1 LGGDTV
7 PLTVSG
13 DADST
18 WSVIAGSTASRT
30 TSDTVAGAARCSART
45 SVFSSGA
52 SVALQVPSTAA
63 DAVTTVVAAPTS
75 GPCRPMV

>member
-30 TSDTVAGAARCSART
+30 TSDTVAGAGRCSART
-45 SVFSSGA
+45 SVFSNGA
-52 SVALQVPSTAA
+52 SVAVKVPSAA
-63 DAVTTVVAAPTS
+63 VVAVTTVVAAPTS
-75 GPCRPMV
+75 GPCRLTA